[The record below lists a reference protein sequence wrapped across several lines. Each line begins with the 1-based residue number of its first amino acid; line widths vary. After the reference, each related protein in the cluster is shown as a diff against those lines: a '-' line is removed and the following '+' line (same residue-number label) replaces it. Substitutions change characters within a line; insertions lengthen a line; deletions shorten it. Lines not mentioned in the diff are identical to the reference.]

1 MPLYVFRCAACPD
14 VDRAF
19 SMAAV
24 PDEIDCAT
32 CGAPARRV
40 ITTVATGAD
49 PGTTRLLDATRA
61 TADRP
66 AVVSAIPGRTA
77 PVRRVT
83 TDPRHRR
90 LPRP

>member
-1 MPLYVFRCAACPD
+1 MPLYVFRCATCPD
-14 VDRAF
+14 VDRCF
-19 SMAAV
+19 SMTSV

-32 CGAPARRV
+32 CAGRARRV
-40 ITTVATGAD
+40 ITSVAAGAD
-49 PGTTRLLDATRA
+49 PATTRLLDATRA

-66 AVVSAIPGRTA
+66 AVVSAVPGRGRPA
-77 PVRRVT
+77 RRVT

>member
-1 MPLYVFRCAACPD
+1 MPLYVFRCATCPD

-19 SMAAV
+19 TMVAV

-40 ITTVATGAD
+40 ITTVAAGAD
-49 PGTTRLLDATRA
+49 PLATRLLDATGA

-66 AVVSAIPGRTA
+66 AVVSSIPGRGRPA
-77 PVRRVT
+77 RRVT

>member
-1 MPLYVFRCAACPD
+1 MPLYVFRCPTCPD

-19 SMAAV
+19 TMAAV

-32 CGAPARRV
+32 CGAAARRV
-40 ITTVATGAD
+40 ITTVAAGAD
-49 PGTTRLLDATRA
+49 PTATRLLDATGA

-66 AVVSAIPGRTA
+66 AVVSAIPGRTRPA
-77 PVRRVT
+77 RRVT